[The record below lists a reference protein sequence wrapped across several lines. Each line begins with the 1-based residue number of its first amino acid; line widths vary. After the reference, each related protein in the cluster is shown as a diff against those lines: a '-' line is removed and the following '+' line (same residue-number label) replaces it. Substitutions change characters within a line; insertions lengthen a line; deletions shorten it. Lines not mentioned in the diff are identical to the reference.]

1 MKKIFSI
8 TLLLTIFLLF
18 NNAGAFYIWQDFDN
32 PNHPPAGWTLNT
44 TNAFNWDWTLMCSGY
59 GLGYG
64 SIKANCSDAST
75 GLTFDIITPQFTD
88 AVSGDSLVFDHAYA
102 TWGSANDQLKI
113 WYSTDGGSAW
123 TQLVLLNG
131 GTSGELTTAPAT
143 GQAFVPTTSQW
154 ATKRY
159 LLPAGTNKLKFSAIS
174 AYGNNLYLDNIKI
187 GTRYATDAG
196 AVGFKR
202 FIKAMIP
209 ASIDTP
215 RVYVR
220 NFGTNTQTIPVTLT
234 ISPGG
239 YSQTQTAA
247 SVAPGNSFILT
258 FPPFTVPASGNII
271 MKAYSTLSGDQN
283 SSNDTIYNY
292 YISSNNGRNVLLEYC
307 TGTWCQWCP
316 CGKTRAL
323 DLLTHCP
330 NSIVLAY
337 HGGVTSSDP
346 WKIFNGNNIIDL
358 LGMTAYPLGTVDRGI
373 DVWSC
378 SYSNFVERSFMR
390 YLTQP
395 VSPVKIDIVSKTYN
409 PGTRQLDVTL
419 NNTALANLTGQFKI
433 NYVITEDNLVYTQSG
448 NSYCTGGSTYVH
460 KWVVRNMVNN
470 ATGENLNT
478 GGTWTNGQVI
488 SKTFSTTLGA
498 GWIDANCKVSVF
510 VYKDGSP
517 LNANAEIQ
525 QVIQTGILLTGIN
538 EPNSTP
544 VKFELSQNYPNP
556 FNPVTNIKFGIPKS
570 SYVTLRIYDITGKL
584 IDTYLDSRVNTGYYN
599 AEIDGTKLSSGVY
612 FYTLTAD
619 GFTDTKKMVLIK

>member
-1 MKKIFSI
+1 MKKLISI
-8 TLLLTIFLLF
+8 LIFLSVLF
-18 NNAGAFYIWQDFDN
+18 LLNNAKAFYIWQDFDN

-64 SIKANCSDAST
+64 SIKANCSDANT
-75 GLTFDIITPQFTD
+75 GLTFDIISPQFTA
-88 AVSGDSLVFDHAYA
+88 AVTGDSLIFDHAYA
-102 TWGSANDQLKI
+102 TYGTANDQLKI
-113 WYSTDGGSAW
+113 WYSTDGGNNW

-143 GQAFVPTTSQW
+143 GQAFVPTSSQW

-159 LLPAGTNKLKFSAIS
+159 LLPAGTNKLKFTAIS

-187 GTRYATDAG
+187 GTKYNTDAG

-202 FIKAMIP
+202 FIKAIP
-209 ASIDTP
+209 PGTIDTP

-220 NFGTNTQTIPVTLT
+220 NFGNTTQTIPVTLI
-234 ISPGG
+234 ISPGS
-239 YSQTQTAA
+239 YSQTQSAA
-247 SVAPGNSFILT
+247 SLAPGASVILN
-258 FPPFTVPASGNII
+258 FPVWTVPASGNIT

-283 SSNDTIYNY
+283 ASNDTIYNY
-292 YISSNNGRNVLLEYC
+292 YVASNNGRNVLLEYC

-316 CGKTRAL
+316 CGKLRAL

-337 HGGVTSSDP
+337 HGSGSDP
-346 WKIFNGNNIIDL
+346 WINFNGNNIISL

-378 SYSNFVERSFMR
+378 GYSNFVERPFMR

-409 PGTRQLDVTL
+409 PTTRQLDVSI
-419 NNTALANLTGQFKI
+419 NNTALMDLSGQYKI

-448 NSYCTGGSTYVH
+448 NSYCPGGTNYVH

-470 ATGENLNT
+470 ATGENLNS

-488 SKTFSTTLGA
+488 PKSFSTILGA
-498 GWIDANCKVSVF
+498 GWVDANCKLTVF
-510 VYKDGSP
+510 VYKDGTP

-525 QVIQTGILLTGIN
+525 QAVQTGVMLTGIN
-538 EPNSTP
+538 EPTSTP
-544 VKFELSQNYPNP
+544 VKFELCQNYPNP
-556 FNPVTNIKFGIPKS
+556 FNPITNIKFGIPKNGYAS
-570 SYVTLRIYDITGKL
+570 LIIYDVTGKV
-584 IDTYLDSRVNTGYYN
+584 IDKYLDGYVNAGYYN
-599 AEIDGTKLSSGVY
+599 AEINGTKLSSGVY
-612 FYTLTAD
+612 FYTLTSN
-619 GFTDTKKMVLIK
+619 GMTETKKMILLK